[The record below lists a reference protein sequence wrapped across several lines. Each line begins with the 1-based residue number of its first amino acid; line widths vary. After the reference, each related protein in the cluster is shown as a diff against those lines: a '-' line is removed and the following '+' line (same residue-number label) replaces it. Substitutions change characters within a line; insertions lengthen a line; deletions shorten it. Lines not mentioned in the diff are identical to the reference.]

1 MSKLSFKE
9 FLASD
14 ETLVNE
20 DWAIVKKLFG
30 KKDAKDEYE
39 LGPDGEPL
47 VDKDGKKIKKL
58 SDFAKE
64 RLAARANANA
74 KDPSRPRSEKQANDA
89 LAATADSTKKAK
101 TVLDPKTRSFR

>member
-20 DWAIVKKLFG
+20 GWAIVKNLFG
-30 KKDAKDEYE
+30 KKDEYE

-47 VDKDGKKIKKL
+47 VDKDGKKIKKP
-58 SDFAKE
+58 SKFAKE
-64 RLAARANANA
+64 RLAARTDAEA